1 MAHHHPFFPP
11 KLYHAFAALCLFIA
25 SNQTTAQTPP
35 KLALCT
41 SCHGAQGV
49 SQNPAFPSLAGQ
61 PKVFVENQLVLI
73 REGLRDIPAM
83 KGMLDEM
90 KDPELTALAVYFSKQ
105 TPPPRASGPVDAT
118 RYLRGQTLA
127 GQAMCGSCHLPSY
140 SGRDQVPRL
149 AHQQEQFLVDAM
161 KSFRDHPGP
170 GRDTIMSDALIGLKD
185 AQLADLAHYFAHH
198 Q

>member
-1 MAHHHPFFPP
+1 MTHHHPFLPP
-11 KLYHAFAALCLFIA
+11 KLYHAFAALCLFMA
-25 SNQTTAQTPP
+25 CNPATAQTPP

-83 KGMLDEM
+83 KGMLDGM

-105 TPPPRASGPVDAT
+105 TPPPRASGPVDAA
-118 RYLRGQTLA
+118 RYQRGQTLA
-127 GQAMCGSCHLPSY
+127 GQALCGSCHLPSY

-185 AQLADLAHYFAHH
+185 AQLTDLAHYFAHLK
-198 Q
+198 